1 MSFIDNIK
9 NDIEEASAR
18 YDLMNDKI
26 MLFESVAYND
36 YIIKQK
42 EAYLDA
48 YKYGGDVEDYF
59 TESESE
65 SFADKTKAV
74 IQKIVEALKEFLQKC
89 KEKIM
94 EIMQKVR
101 ESNLVKKLEELFKI
115 NPKAASIKVEIED
128 DTKKINLLNKLLDE
142 HNKHKAKIKS
152 GKIDKSDIDEIDKR
166 NNKMAIIV
174 SSAAAVI
181 TISLGAALLLLK
193 KNSEEANRSTT
204 NEIDQKQYIAMANAI
219 NEEYLKKVN
228 FSTNYDNLLNGNGYQ
243 KKVPVEIH
251 IKSHGESRTI
261 HDEIEMGHVITG
273 LAEEESKLKQF
284 IAKFHINKLTN
295 LVGGIRTCM
304 STISSAVA
312 ETANKVKG
320 NDQVPAPKVE
330 SASYEDS
337 FDADDYFSELCNDIF
352 GEDTSTKDDFDK
364 MYSELCND
372 IFF

>member
-9 NDIEEASAR
+9 SEIDEASAR

-26 MLFESVAYND
+26 MLFESVAYNNA
-36 YIIKQK
+36 IIKQK

-48 YKYGGDVEDYF
+48 YRYGGDVEDYF

-65 SFADKTKAV
+65 SFGDKTKAV

-181 TISLGAALLLLK
+181 TISLGAALVLLK
-193 KNSEEANRSTT
+193 KNSEEANKSTT
-204 NEIDQKQYIAMANAI
+204 SVIDQDQYIKMVNTV
-219 NEEYLKKVN
+219 NEEYLKNVG
-228 FSTNYDNLLNGNGYQ
+228 FSTNYDSLINGDQ
-243 KKVPVEIH
+243 KKIPVDIH

-261 HDEIEMGHVITG
+261 HDEMEMNHVITG
-273 LAEEESKLKQF
+273 LAEEESKLKKF

-295 LVGGIRTCM
+295 LVGGIRTGM
-304 STISSAVA
+304 STISSAVG
-312 ETANKVKG
+312 ETVNKVKG
-320 NDQVPAPKVE
+320 KNAVPAPKVE

-337 FDADDYFSELCNDIF
+337 FDADNYFTELCNDIF
-352 GEDTSTKDDFDK
+352 GEDDSSDDFDK